1 MATCFVISPI
11 GQEGSE
17 TRKHSDNV
25 FEFIIKP
32 AMEQEQIE
40 PLRSDQLQEPGRI
53 SLQMLQQILRADLC
67 VAVLTNHNPNVY
79 YELAIAQC
87 VGCPLIILLLKG
99 QTLPFDV
106 QDLRT
111 VYYDFDPGEIQRGTY
126 TTLIR
131 AQVNAIKAAGWKTA
145 PLVGERASAERF
157 TEIERIKSDH
167 PILEIVTT
175 IREDGVRGNARIVAL
190 SDLGKQFYGY
200 RSDTSLETFRG
211 KPAGEFMLGLKPY
224 IDPPATF
231 WDDLLQDQSRV
242 HARFAA
248 GREAL
253 AMVPVRFNEWH
264 PYFPNRIFVPLIA
277 AAHQAADQEEYTRVL
292 YLDATKLPRYL
303 FGAPLWDDA
312 KQDVDMPALS
322 RDLHQIQLLFE
333 KEGITRA
340 RIESLQAASA
350 EIAKGGNVK
359 ALRLLA
365 EAGLF
370 SLLEKARDEHLG
382 HAKLF
387 LEKLLGPSDR

>member
-1 MATCFVISPI
+1 MRSASGSPHGVLATSTPRRFS
-11 GQEGSE
+11 GG
-17 TRKHSDNV
+17 
-25 FEFIIKP
+25 
-32 AMEQEQIE
+32 
-40 PLRSDQLQEPGRI
+40 
-53 SLQMLQQILRADLC
+53 
-67 VAVLTNHNPNVY
+67 LTP
-79 YELAIAQC
+79 
-87 VGCPLIILLLKG
+87 
-99 QTLPFDV
+99 
-106 QDLRT
+106 
-111 VYYDFDPGEIQRGTY
+111 
-126 TTLIR
+126 LIR

-277 AAHQAADQEEYTRVL
+277 AAHQAADRRSTRGSL
-292 YLDATKLPRYL
+292 PGRSYLDI
-303 FGAPLWDDA
+303 PLWDDA
-312 KQDVDMPALS
+312 KQDVDMPALA
-322 RDLHQIQLLFE
+322 RDL
-333 KEGITRA
+333 
-340 RIESLQAASA
+340 
-350 EIAKGGNVK
+350 
-359 ALRLLA
+359 
-365 EAGLF
+365 
-370 SLLEKARDEHLG
+370 ARDSSHCSEGGDH
-382 HAKLF
+382 
-387 LEKLLGPSDR
+387 PRPDRILAGRQR